1 MWILNFLPNWIFH
14 LLGLA
19 GIFAIFASYF
29 LRIIPI
35 VRVYTVPVR
44 LAGVA
49 LIVTSVFFEGAVW
62 DNDAWVAKVK
72 ELEARIAIAE
82 EESREANKKLEE
94 KLQEKAK
101 VIMIRGNTI
110 TQYIDREL
118 VKYDTKF
125 IPGGI
130 CEIPKEFIKAHNDA
144 AKGIR

>member
-29 LRIIPI
+29 LKIIPI
-35 VRVYTVPVR
+35 VRTYALPAR
-44 LAGVA
+44 IAGVA

-72 ELEARIAIAE
+72 ELETKIAVAE
-82 EESREANKKLEE
+82 EASREANQKLEDAL
-94 KLQEKAK
+94 KDKNKIIYL
-101 VIMIRGNTI
+101 RGRTN
-110 TQYIDREL
+110 TQYIDREI

-125 IPGGI
+125 VPGGI

-144 AKGIR
+144 AKGVR